1 MSKKNLLKICNNS
14 LCESKAEDIL
24 SFNVKDISSFADE
37 IIIVTANSNRHASSV
52 SDKLVDSLKK
62 NNISILGVEGESDSG
77 WILVDCGDVVVNIMK
92 KDQRGLYDLEGL
104 WGENSPLKNFS

>member
-14 LCESKAEDIL
+14 LYESKAEDIL
-24 SFNVKDISSFADE
+24 SLNVKDISSFADD
-37 IIIVTANSNRHASSV
+37 IIIVTANSNRHALSV
-52 SDKLVDSLKK
+52 SDKLVDNLKK

-92 KDQRGLYDLEGL
+92 KDQRDLYDLEGL